1 MITDGDKMGEG
12 AQQQFQKMTETPVKK
27 LIVSLA
33 LPTVISMM
41 ITMIY
46 NAADTYFVSKI
57 GVAAS
62 GATGIVFSL
71 MAVLQAFGFMFGHG
85 SGSNVSRRLGAK
97 DIESARQYASI
108 AFFASL
114 LVGLV
119 ILAFGLIFLTP
130 FMRVLGST
138 PTILPYAKQYG
149 LCILI
154 AAPAMTSS
162 CVLNNVLRYEGRAA
176 LAMIALTTGGV
187 LNMGLDPILIFGF
200 KMGVWGAGIATAFS
214 QYLSMFILLSVF
226 VMKKT
231 QSRISLKYLKAPPR
245 YLWDIISVGSPSFAR
260 QGLNSVSTMLLNIQA
275 APYGDECIAAMSIVA
290 KVLMFIF
297 SVCIGIGQGF
307 QPVCSFNYGAKKYGR
322 VSQSVK
328 FLWAF
333 ASAVLAVLSAL
344 CFIFAK
350 PIITMFRSE
359 ELIVEIGTFTLR
371 ALCVSM
377 LFMPTVMCANMTFQ
391 SIGKSGRAFF
401 LACAQNG
408 LFFIPLILILPKFFG
423 LTGLELS
430 QPISFAVAAAVATPF
445 LIKFLNELKSI

>member
-1 MITDGDKMGEG
+1 MSES
-12 AQQQFQKMTETPVKK
+12 AQLQFNKMTQTPVKK

-71 MAVLQAFGFMFGHG
+71 MAILQAFGFMFGHG
-85 SGSNVSRRLGAK
+85 AGSNISRRLGAK
-97 DIESARQYASI
+97 DIQSARQYSSL

-114 LVGLV
+114 FTSLI
-119 ILAFGLIFLTP
+119 ILIFGLAFLTP
-130 FMRVLGST
+130 LMRFLGST
-138 PTILPYAKQYG
+138 PTILPYAKQYA
-149 LCILI
+149 LCILL
-154 AAPAMTSS
+154 AAPAMTTS

-187 LNMGLDPILIFGF
+187 LNIILDPILIFTF
-200 KMGVWGAGIATAFS
+200 KLGVLGAGIATAFS
-214 QYLSMFILLSVF
+214 QYLSMIILLSVF
-226 VMKKT
+226 LMKKT
-231 QSRISLKYLKAPPR
+231 QSRISLKYLKAPPLF
-245 YLWDIISVGSPSFAR
+245 LWDIVSVGAPSFAR
-260 QGLNSVSTMLLNIQA
+260 QGLNSASTMLLNIQA
-275 APYGDECIAAMSIVA
+275 APYGDSCIAAMSIVS

-322 VSQSVK
+322 VSQSIK

-333 ASAVLAVLSAL
+333 ASAVLAVLCAV
-344 CFIFAK
+344 CFVFAK
-350 PIITMFRSE
+350 PIITLFRSE
-359 ELIVEIGTFTLR
+359 QMIVEIGTFTLR
-371 ALCVSM
+371 ALCLAMVVT
-377 LFMPTVMCANMTFQ
+377 PTVMCANMTFQ

-408 LFFIPLILILPKFFG
+408 LFFIPLILILPKFFDLRG
-423 LTGLELS
+423 IELA
-430 QPISFAVAAAVATPF
+430 QPISFLIAAAVSVPF
-445 LIKFLNELKSI
+445 LISFLNELKTK

>member
-1 MITDGDKMGEG
+1 MTDSAAK
-12 AQQQFQKMTETPVKK
+12 QFKKMTETPVKK

-85 SGSNVSRRLGAK
+85 AGSNISRRLGAK
-97 DIESARQYASI
+97 DIESARQYSSI
-108 AFFASL
+108 AFFSALLTSL
-114 LVGLV
+114 IILILGLS
-119 ILAFGLIFLTP
+119 FLTP
-130 FMRVLGST
+130 FMRLLGST
-138 PTILPYAKQYG
+138 PTILPYAKQYAI
-149 LCILI
+149 CILI
-154 AAPAMTSS
+154 AAPAMTTS

-187 LNMGLDPILIFGF
+187 LNIILDPILIFVF
-200 KMGVWGAGIATAFS
+200 DLGVLGAGIATAFS

-226 VMKKT
+226 IMKKT

-245 YLWDIISVGSPSFAR
+245 YLWDIVSVGAPSFAR

-322 VSQSVK
+322 VSESIK
-328 FLWAF
+328 FLWTF
-333 ASAVLAVLSAL
+333 SSAVLAVLSVL
-344 CFIFAK
+344 CFIFAE
-350 PIITMFRSE
+350 PVITLFRSE
-359 ELIVEIGTFTLR
+359 PKIVEIGTFTLR
-371 ALCVSM
+371 ALCVA
-377 LFMPTVMCANMTFQ
+377 LLVMPTIMSANMTFQ

-408 LFFIPLILILPKFFG
+408 LFFIPLILILPAFFG
-423 LTGLELS
+423 LKGIELA
-430 QPISFAVAAAVATPF
+430 QPISFLIAAVVSVPF
-445 LIKFLNELKSI
+445 LLKFLNDIENK

>member
-1 MITDGDKMGEG
+1 MADNAGK
-12 AQQQFQKMTETPVKK
+12 QFKKMTETPVKK

-71 MAVLQAFGFMFGHG
+71 MAILQAFGFMFGHG
-85 SGSNVSRRLGAK
+85 AGSNISRRLGAK
-97 DIESARQYASI
+97 DIQSARQYSSL

-114 LVGLV
+114 FTSLI
-119 ILAFGLIFLTP
+119 ILIFGLAFLTP
-130 FMRVLGST
+130 LMRFLGST
-138 PTILPYAKQYG
+138 PTILPYAKQYA
-149 LCILI
+149 LCILL
-154 AAPAMTSS
+154 AAPAMTTS

-176 LAMIALTTGGV
+176 LAMIALTTGGI
-187 LNMGLDPILIFGF
+187 LNIALDPILIFVF
-200 KMGVWGAGIATAFS
+200 KLGVLGAGIATAFS

-226 VMKKT
+226 IMKKT
-231 QSRISLKYLKAPPR
+231 QSRISLKYLKAPKR
-245 YLWDIISVGSPSFAR
+245 FLWDIVSVGAPSFAR

-275 APYGDECIAAMSIVA
+275 APHGDECIAALSIVA

-322 VSQSVK
+322 VSQSIK
-328 FLWAF
+328 FLWVF
-333 ASAVLAVLSAL
+333 SSAVLAVLCAI
-344 CFIFAK
+344 CFVFAE
-350 PIITMFRSE
+350 PVITFFRSE
-359 ELIVEIGTFTLR
+359 PEIIEIGTFALR
-371 ALCVSM
+371 TLCVSM
-377 LFMPTVMCANMTFQ
+377 LVMPTIMSANMTFQ

-408 LFFIPLILILPKFFG
+408 LFFIPLILILPRFFDLKG
-423 LTGLELS
+423 IELA
-430 QPISFAVAAAVATPF
+430 QPLSFIVAAIVSVPF
-445 LIKFLNELKSI
+445 LVKFLKELENQKDIG